1 MDKRKLRKA
10 LKRIYYL
17 PFNRQ
22 FFPYLANKFRHF
34 YLKWTKSTQ
43 VAYPGTIMLELTNH
57 CNLACT
63 ICPREYGYGKEMDK
77 GQMTLEMAKRV
88 IDEAWPYLDSIG
100 LTGMG
105 ETFMFKQLEE
115 VVDYVKSKNK
125 GIIISISTNAVLPG
139 FLEKVKPAIG
149 KIDTIQISIDGL
161 NEVYDSIRL
170 KSDFKLL
177 DHNIKELVIMS
188 KGSGT
193 DLMLNMVVTK
203 ENYMHMPDLVEYAEK
218 AGIDY
223 MDFTLFNLA
232 SVTDYPA
239 SYYQFYKSPEFLN
252 VVSKLNDAITRANN
266 VIVTNRNF
274 KTDNSFQKCHFPWS
288 HYYVSQDGY
297 VPPCCAKP
305 FPKEKN
311 FGNVSGLKLIDV
323 LNSEDFR
330 EWRKLWFENQTPD
343 FCEKCHFIDLGPIE
357 VENVTTSPTGH
368 PIAG

>member
-1 MDKRKLRKA
+1 MDKRKLKKA
-10 LKRIYYL
+10 LKRVYYL
-17 PFNRQ
+17 PLSGH
-22 FFPYLANKFRHF
+22 FFKYLLNKLRHF
-34 YLKWTKSTQ
+34 YLSLTKSTR

-63 ICPREYGYGKEMDK
+63 ICPREYGYGHEMDK
-77 GQMTLEMAKRV
+77 GRMTLEMAKRV

-139 FLEKVKPAIG
+139 FLDKVKPVIG

-177 DHNIKELVIMS
+177 DHNIKELVNMA

-232 SVTDYPA
+232 SVTDYPI
-239 SYYQFYKSPEFLN
+239 SYYRFYESKEFLK
-252 VVSKLNDAITRANN
+252 VVEKLEQAIKKTKN

-274 KTDNSFQKCHFPWS
+274 KTDKSFQKCHFPWS
-288 HYYVSQDGY
+288 HFYVSQDGY

-311 FGNVSGLKLIDV
+311 FGSVTENSLIEV
-323 LNSEDFR
+323 LNSPDYQK
-330 EWRKLWFENQTPD
+330 WRTLWFENTPPD

-357 VENVTTSPTGH
+357 VEQA
-368 PIAG
+368 I